1 MLAELGVM
9 DWIALFAAATILAAA
24 AALIV
29 IALTLTGGRGR
40 AQGSVTEHLA
50 MPPVRRAT
58 PSDSSL
64 VTLRS
69 AVSPDE
75 ARAIRA
81 DRLLR
86 RPEPESP
93 RRSVLHAPSAP
104 KASILS
110 ADGGRE
116 VGFEVRAPGFFDDPL
131 GRYQQ
136 RYWDGDRW
144 TEYVKT
150 EDSRFIDPM

>member
-1 MLAELGVM
+1 M

-24 AALIV
+24 AAMIV
-29 IALTLTGGRGR
+29 IALTLTGDRTR
-40 AQGSVTEHLA
+40 ARRREAERLA
-50 MPPVRRAT
+50 AVPPVLRAT
-58 PSDSSL
+58 PSDGSL
-64 VTLRS
+64 VTFRS

-75 ARAIRA
+75 ERAMRA

-86 RPEPESP
+86 RPEPESA
-93 RRSVLHAPSAP
+93 RRSVLDAPAAP

-110 ADGGRE
+110 SDGARE
-116 VGFEVRAPGFFDDPL
+116 IGFEVRDPGFFDDPL
-131 GRYQQ
+131 GRYEQ

-150 EDSRFIDPM
+150 ETGRFIDPM